1 MESKFKV
8 LILILKDMLLR
19 QLNGMKILVNGIERE
34 INVIM
39 TADLKSLDLSMGR
52 QIGRPKSLSIHTTA
66 TLDDCSPAG
75 HKGEPFSWETQPH
88 IKWKS
93 IQDYN
98 VNNANVTKE
107 HLETGEQFKNIG
119 IKHENVTGGLTFPVT
134 DIMNVFPGIFH
145 IRNGIERNLRNIL
158 NREERYYKMIR
169 EYENKV
175 YCTK

>member
-1 MESKFKV
+1 
-8 LILILKDMLLR
+8 MLLR

-75 HKGEPFSWETQPH
+75 HKGEPFSWETKPH

-134 DIMNVFPGIFH
+134 YIMNVFPGIFH
-145 IRNGIERNLRNIL
+145 IRKN
-158 NREERYYKMIR
+158 
-169 EYENKV
+169 
-175 YCTK
+175 